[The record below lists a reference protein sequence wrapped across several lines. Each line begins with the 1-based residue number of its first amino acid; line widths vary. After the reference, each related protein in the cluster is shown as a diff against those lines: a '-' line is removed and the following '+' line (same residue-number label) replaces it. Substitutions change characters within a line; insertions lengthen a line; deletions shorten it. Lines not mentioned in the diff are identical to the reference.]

1 MRELRFLLIGM
12 TMQSFIAGLLAL
24 GNVIDLTVGQQIATG
39 VVQMMTITLLS
50 IGEKIFKKEK
60 IK

>member
-12 TMQSFIAGLLAL
+12 AMQSFIAGLLAL

-39 VVQMMTITLLS
+39 FVQIITIALLS
-50 IGEKIFKKEK
+50 IGEKIFKKESAK
-60 IK
+60 